1 MRWSLQIVKNHQT
14 QARRTMS
21 KERNRLYEG
30 MFILSSSLSA
40 ESRQKALD
48 KVTDAISEKGGKI
61 EKIHDQGRKKLCYAI
76 KGRKEGHYYLIY
88 FTAPTRSI
96 TDLWKDYQLHEDL
109 LRFMTMKADAVL
121 ESLEFKPIKAGG

>member
-1 MRWSLQIVKNHQT
+1 
-14 QARRTMS
+14 MS

-40 ESRQKALD
+40 ESRKKALD

-61 EKIHDQGRKKLCYAI
+61 EKIHDQGRRKLCYEI
-76 KGRKEGHYYLIY
+76 KGKKEGHYYLVY
-88 FTAPTRSI
+88 FSAPTRSI

-109 LRFMTMKADAVL
+109 LRFMTMKVDAVL
-121 ESLEFKPIKAGG
+121 ESLEFKSIKAGG